1 MLQLPRKR
9 KLSSDPSL
17 EVEAPRSPPRTRR
30 KLGLSPAPKHQQ
42 IEEEASRSE
51 PHFFQ
56 AAGATKNIH
65 LTAAEKSRIAKKTV
79 RFSHVDILECPIQLG
94 DNPTVPCRTPPVSI
108 AFSPLQD
115 CARFSIDILETHR
128 PAPRRHGSELLLS
141 KQQRIYL

>member
-1 MLQLPRKR
+1 MLELPRRR
-9 KLSSDPSL
+9 KLSSEPTTL
-17 EVEAPRSPPRTRR
+17 SPPRTKT
-30 KLGLSPAPKHQQ
+30 KLGLPPRPAQNHQQ

-56 AAGATKNIH
+56 AEATTTIH
-65 LTAAEKSRIAKKTV
+65 LKNRTTKTRV
-79 RFSHVDILECPIQLG
+79 RFSHVDILEFPIQLG